1 MDESQAPFLVIGFL
15 LLVFGVSGAV
25 IYHSISKMKHHGEI
39 AQKRKVEFL
48 ARAKQGI
55 WTGATTLTDRT
66 YTTTHARNEKVRVDL
81 QLEIQTSEGKPYQ
94 TKTTWLVN
102 EETLSLLKSGF
113 QVSVIVD
120 RDVPERVYPN
130 MTGAEY
136 WVWD

>member
-1 MDESQAPFLVIGFL
+1 
-15 LLVFGVSGAV
+15 
-25 IYHSISKMKHHGEI
+25 MKHQGEI
-39 AQKRKVEFL
+39 AQKRKAEFL

-55 WTGATTLTDRT
+55 WTGATILTERT
-66 YTTTHARNEKVRVDL
+66 FITTQARNEKDRVDL